1 MAELNEQKEVKP
13 ASKPKKQKKPGIFKR
28 FFKYLRECRSEMK
41 KVTWLSR
48 KETMKS
54 SLVVI
59 VVTAALCAVIGI
71 LDTALEMGLIVGLR
85 LALQELVNYI

>member
-1 MAELNEQKEVKP
+1 MAELNEKEVKT
-13 ASKPKKQKKPGIFKR
+13 ASKPKKPKKPNIFKR
-28 FFKYLRECRSEMK
+28 LFKYLRECRSEMK

-85 LALQELVNYI
+85 ELVKAIL